1 MPTKRPAKKPRLSVA
16 QLEVVGQFNDYS
28 FDYPNLTFDQVAKK
42 VLGARAFA
50 NMPTGGSFGATRR
63 PCLTES
69 GKNERS
75 NYGG

>member
-42 VLGARAFA
+42 VSGARAFA
-50 NMPTGGSFGATRR
+50 NMPTGRKFRR
-63 PCLTES
+63 DA
-69 GKNERS
+69 KAVFDREREERAD